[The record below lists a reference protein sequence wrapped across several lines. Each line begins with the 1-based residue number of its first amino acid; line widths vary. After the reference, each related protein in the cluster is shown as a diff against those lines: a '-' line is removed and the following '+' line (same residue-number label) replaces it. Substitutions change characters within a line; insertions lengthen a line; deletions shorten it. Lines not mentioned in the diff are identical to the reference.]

1 MSAGTDATGDRRDLP
16 GATGTAAPATDQA
29 EGLAM
34 EHVTAGYLANDV
46 VLEDVTIRAKPGRVT
61 AVLGPNGSGKSTAL
75 RVMYGF
81 LAPRSGRVSLDG
93 RDVTG
98 LAVHERLAA
107 GISFLPQGRSVF
119 PQLTVEENLRLGAW
133 RLRRHQA
140 ELRAAVDRMLERYP
154 ILARLRGREAG
165 SLSGGQARLLEFGGT
180 LILDPAVVLVDEPS
194 VGLAPVLV
202 DEVYQELAR
211 LKDERRTVLLVDQN
225 VQAAVELADHVYTL
239 AYGRN
244 HMEGARDEFTGRL
257 DELIKAW
264 LRL

>member
-1 MSAGTDATGDRRDLP
+1 MSAGTASAP
-16 GATGTAAPATDQA
+16 GAGTPAAA
-29 EGLAM
+29 EDAGLRM
-34 EHVTAGYLANDV
+34 EGVTAGYLQHDV
-46 VLEDVTIRAKPGRVT
+46 VLDDVTIEARSGKVT

-75 RVMYGF
+75 RVLYGF
-81 LAPRSGRVSLDG
+81 LPPRAGRVTLDG

-98 LAVHERLAA
+98 LAVDERLAA
-107 GISFLPQGRSVF
+107 GIAFLPQGRSVF
-119 PQLTVEENLRLGAW
+119 PRLTVEENLRLGAW
-133 RLRRHQA
+133 RLRRRPA

-154 ILARLRGREAG
+154 TLAKLRGREAG
-165 SLSGGQARLLEFGGT
+165 SLSGGQARLLEFGRT

-211 LKDERRTVLLVDQN
+211 IKEEQRTVLLVDQN
-225 VQAAVELADHVYTL
+225 VRSAVELADHVYTL

-244 HMEGARDEFTGRL
+244 HLQGAKDEFTGRL

-264 LRL
+264 LQL

>member
-1 MSAGTDATGDRRDLP
+1 MDG
-16 GATGTAAPATDQA
+16 
-29 EGLAM
+29 
-34 EHVTAGYLANDV
+34 VTAGYLRHDV
-46 VLEDVTIRAKPGRVT
+46 VLDDVSLEARPGKVT

-75 RVMYGF
+75 RVLYGF
-81 LAPRSGRVSLDG
+81 LAPRSGRVTLDG

-98 LAVHERLAA
+98 LAVEERLAA
-107 GISFLPQGRSVF
+107 GVSFLPQGRSVF
-119 PQLTVEENLRLGAW
+119 PRLTVEENLRLGAW
-133 RLRRHQA
+133 RLRRRPA

-154 ILARLRGREAG
+154 VLAELRGREAG
-165 SLSGGQARLLEFGGT
+165 SLSGGQARLLEFGRT

-202 DEVYQELAR
+202 DQVYEELGR
-211 LKDERRTVLLVDQN
+211 LKDEQRTVLLVDQN
-225 VQAAVELADHVYTL
+225 VRAAVELADHVYTL

-244 HMEGARDEFTGRL
+244 HMDGAKNEFTDRL

>member
-1 MSAGTDATGDRRDLP
+1 
-16 GATGTAAPATDQA
+16 
-29 EGLAM
+29 
-34 EHVTAGYLANDV
+34 
-46 VLEDVTIRAKPGRVT
+46 VT
-61 AVLGPNGSGKSTAL
+61 AVLGPNGSGKSTSL

-81 LAPRSGRVSLDG
+81 LAPRSGRVTLDG
-93 RDVTG
+93 REVTT
-98 LAVHERLAA
+98 LPVDERLAA
-107 GISFLPQGRSVF
+107 GIAFLPQGRSVF

-133 RLRRHQA
+133 RLRRRPA
-140 ELRAAVDRMLERYP
+140 ELRTAVDAMFDRYP
-154 ILARLRGREAG
+154 TLAELRGREAG
-165 SLSGGQARLLEFGGT
+165 SLSGGQARLLEFGRT

-211 LKDERRTVLLVDQN
+211 LKAEGRTVLLVDQN
-225 VQAAVELADHVYTL
+225 VQAAVTLADHVYTL

-244 HMEGARDEFTGRL
+244 HLDGAKDEFEDRL